1 MKCYNASTM
10 QTVRR
15 ADGQLY
21 QTLNTRRLR
30 NASPLQTVLPEQR
43 RLSVISIV
51 IVAAIITLLAL
62 AVIANNAH
70 AQTIGEPWCQIVS
83 APQPAFEGQCVQPRA
98 YLPLIDA
105 EALLPR

>member
-1 MKCYNASTM
+1 MKRRNPPTM

-62 AVIANNAH
+62 ALIASNAH
-70 AQTIGEPWCQIVS
+70 AQTCQIGS
-83 APQPAFEGQCVQPRA
+83 APKPATTCVQPRV
-98 YLPLIDA
+98 YLP
-105 EALLPR
+105 EVTR